1 MDTKKYSINPK
12 GGGKEQDTRDKRKT
26 ARRKPAPDD
35 VSKGVK
41 RADQRSRENAE
52 AVPLHTESKTQLEA
66 ISKRD
71 PPNTKTWR
79 NRLRGQK
86 MGSAG
91 LGYKSTGGAVGSVI
105 REKVQ
110 SARKCKILSVYIL
123 NGRASKIKELDTV
136 TITAVDFNILLQ
148 RQVTQ
153 LSLTDSPQGPCPG
166 LQVSR
171 TPRPPGRALP
181 HLPGDRASL
190 PFIPRVDLTGPCRP

>member
-1 MDTKKYSINPK
+1 METKKYSINPK
-12 GGGKEQDTRDKRKT
+12 GGGKKQDTRDKRKR

-41 RADQRSRENAE
+41 RADQHSRENAE
-52 AVPLHTESKTQLEA
+52 AVPLDTKSKTQLEA
-66 ISKRD
+66 IFKRD

-79 NRLRGQK
+79 NSLRGQK
-86 MGSAG
+86 MDSAG

-110 SARKCKILSVYIL
+110 SARKWKILSVYIL
-123 NGRASKIKELDTV
+123 NGRASKLKELDTV

-166 LQVSR
+166 LPVSR
-171 TPRPPGRALP
+171 TPRPTQAGSPPPPGGRSQLAIHP
-181 HLPGDRASL
+181 
-190 PFIPRVDLTGPCRP
+190 

>member
-110 SARKCKILSVYIL
+110 SARKCKVLSVYIL

>member
-136 TITAVDFNILLQ
+136 TITAVDILLQ

>member
-1 MDTKKYSINPK
+1 MDTKKYSIKPK

-66 ISKRD
+66 ILKRD

-110 SARKCKILSVYIL
+110 SARKCKVLSVYIL

-171 TPRPPGRALP
+171 TPRPTRVGSPPPPGGQSQLAIHP
-181 HLPGDRASL
+181 
-190 PFIPRVDLTGPCRP
+190 